1 MEHEGDRYSF
11 WYTHMKPLSF
21 SLFKIR
27 LIDEKEKEKR
37 QSDPESEKPIT
48 NKNKMKNASLET
60 IAEKMKDLDFCMM
73 ITQDENRKPQSR
85 PMSNNG
91 RVEYDGDSWFFTY
104 EDSNKVRQIKNDNKV
119 NLIYQTDDLLFIE
132 CYGTTEVIKDKET
145 LKDKWVDG
153 LEQWFPEGVDTPGI
167 CLLKITAERVTF
179 WHKEEEGQYTA

>member
-1 MEHEGDRYSF
+1 
-11 WYTHMKPLSF
+11 MKPLSF
-21 SLFKIR
+21 SLFKIG

-73 ITQDENRKPQSR
+73 ITQDENRNPQSR

-145 LKDKWVDG
+145 LKEKWVDG

-167 CLLKITAERVTF
+167 CLLKVIAERVTF